1 MKWIEVIQLRSVNCD
16 RESLKTELQKLV
28 NEVEKEKK
36 KQAIK
41 IYNRALLSTD
51 FCIQIVHD
59 SNNAENCGSP
69 LGLRLVSA
77 LKDFGLVNH
86 SIWIEMADK

>member
-1 MKWIEVIQLRSVNCD
+1 MKWIEVIQLRSISCD

-51 FCIQIVHD
+51 FCIQIVYD

-69 LGLRLVSA
+69 LGLHLVSA

-86 SIWIEMADK
+86 SIWIEMLDK